1 MVFAVP
7 YIRQIPSPPAY
18 NSSVLQRMTGLAHA
32 LAALLAR
39 SHFVVRGNSM
49 SPTLRDGDI
58 VYAPPYRLMRR
69 PLRRG
74 DIVVARGPANSPDII
89 IKRISGLPGDW
100 IECAADD
107 GAAAAVIAHPEPP
120 PAAGRPAPA
129 TVWPCDAD
137 EFFLTGDN
145 RAESADSR
153 KYGPL
158 PKKAIIGRVCLIA
171 PTHRLRRRSR
181 TKSPNRA

>member
-1 MVFAVP
+1 
-7 YIRQIPSPPAY
+7 
-18 NSSVLQRMTGLAHA
+18 MTGLAHA
-32 LAALLAR
+32 LAALIAR

-49 SPTLRDGDI
+49 FPTLRDGDI
-58 VYAPPYRLMRR
+58 VFAPPHRLMRR

-100 IECAADD
+100 IECAAN
-107 GAAAAVIAHPEPP
+107 GGVIARPEPP
-120 PAAGRPAPA
+120 DGTDNPNPAL
-129 TVWPCDAD
+129 VWPCDAD

-171 PTHRLRRRSR
+171 PTHRLRRNSR
-181 TKSPNRA
+181 IDSANRA